1 MKEDILNIKDLK
13 VYFPIKG
20 ELIPRNVAYV
30 KAVDGISLNI
40 KQGETLGLVG
50 ESGCGKSTTGRAIL
64 RLVESKEGEI
74 FFNGKDV
81 LKMSKKDL
89 KSIRKDAQ
97 MIFQDPF
104 ASLNPR
110 MTVIKT
116 LEEVLYVHKY
126 GDKLERG
133 KRAEELVEMVGL
145 SKKYLDRYPHE
156 FSGGQRQRIVIAR
169 ALAVDPKFIIC
180 DEAVSALDVSVQSQ
194 VLNLLEDLQK
204 NLNLTYLF
212 ISHDLSVVK
221 HISDKIA
228 VMYLGKIVEI
238 AKSDGLFKK
247 PSHPY
252 TKALLSS
259 VPIYN
264 PDIKREIILLE
275 GDIPSPI
282 NPPSGCRFNT
292 RCPFVEDICI
302 EKEPLLRKIGEDHTV
317 ACHFNL

>member
-1 MKEDILNIKDLK
+1 MNKNILDIKDLK

-20 ELIPRNVAYV
+20 ELIPKKVAYV
-30 KAVDGISLNI
+30 KAVDGISFTI

-64 RLVESKEGEI
+64 RLVESKEGQILFED
-74 FFNGKDV
+74 KDI

-89 KSIRKDAQ
+89 NIARKDMQ
-97 MIFQDPF
+97 LVFQDPF

-110 MTVIKT
+110 NTVKKT

-126 GDKLERG
+126 GDKNKRE
-133 KRAEELVEMVGL
+133 KRAEELIELVGL
-145 SKKYLDRYPHE
+145 SKKYLDRFPHE

-169 ALAVDPKFIIC
+169 ALAVEPKFIIC
-180 DEAVSALDVSVQSQ
+180 DEPVSALDVSVQSQ
-194 VLNLLEDLQK
+194 VLNLLESLQK
-204 NLNLTYLF
+204 NLDLTYLF

-221 HISDKIA
+221 HISDRIA

-238 AKSDGLFKK
+238 ASSDDLFKN
-247 PSHPY
+247 PFHPY

-259 VPIYN
+259 VPVYD
-264 PDIKREIILLE
+264 PDIKKEIIFLE
-275 GDIPSPI
+275 GEIPSPI
-282 NPPSGCRFNT
+282 NPPLGCRFHT
-292 RCPFVEDICI
+292 RCPFVQDICI
-302 EKEPLLRKIGEDHTV
+302 EKEPILRQVGEDHIV